1 MPVSTVESSG
11 KQAGG
16 KQSGGCWYLHEND
29 TLCRRPASSPTERTR
44 ERDSKAE
51 PSYSQN
57 RLQRQ
62 ASKTIPAKGPRL
74 NWVIMWYNLCSGIL

>member
-11 KQAGG
+11 KQ
-16 KQSGGCWYLHEND
+16 SGGYWYLQESNS
-29 TLCRRPASSPTERTR
+29 LCHRPASSPTERTR

-51 PSYSQN
+51 PSYGQN

-62 ASKTIPAKGPRL
+62 ASKTTPAKGPRF
-74 NWVIMWYNLCSGIL
+74 NWVILLCNLCSGIL